1 MSVSKQTST
10 AIMMNTNNVTN
21 DIDRNRIL
29 ANNKAKRAKI
39 ASEHAMNNSNHKT
52 TTSNLSN
59 TTNNANQQRR
69 ARFLNS
75 NSNNNNNSNDEMDE
89 DSMGSTVMQPPLP
102 PSTYP
107 TTGGGIAP
115 APSKRTTSL
124 PPGAQQPANGV
135 GNGGKNVV
143 YLNLKNRAIKSD
155 SAYSVS
161 QLIKVN
167 AHTSVINS
175 FGIFIFICIYIL
187 LNILLLYFGK

>member
-10 AIMMNTNNVTN
+10 AIMMNTNNSSN
-21 DIDRNRIL
+21 DIDKNRIL

-39 ASEHAMNNSNHKT
+39 ASENALNNMNHQKIASN
-52 TTSNLSN
+52 SN

-75 NSNNNNNSNDEMDE
+75 NNHNNSNDEMEE

-107 TTGGGIAP
+107 TTVGGMPP

-124 PPGAQQPANGV
+124 PPGSQQPA
-135 GNGGKNVV
+135 NGGKNVV

-161 QLIKVN
+161 QLIKVITN
-167 AHTSVINS
+167 
-175 FGIFIFICIYIL
+175 
-187 LNILLLYFGK
+187 